1 MRDTLDSMPDSPEV
15 TVVIPTRDRRSLL
28 LRTLRSALAQE
39 GVTLEIVVVD
49 DGSADDTPGAV
60 EALGDERIHLVRH
73 ERPHGVA
80 GARNAG
86 IAAASGEWVAFLDD
100 DDLWAPHKL
109 RTQLAVAAERRAD
122 FTYTGA
128 VFVTADLEPL
138 LEREAPAVA
147 QLRERI
153 PLANP
158 VAAGGSSVVV
168 RAELARAL
176 GGFDE
181 QFEQLSDWDMW
192 WRLAEAG
199 TPAPCPETLVAYV
212 YHSGSMLLSDPRG
225 VVRER
230 EYLDA
235 KHGLGPEQL
244 RDPERV
250 WFWRWAAEGAARA
263 GRRRQAALLFMRGGI
278 AHRSGLDLRLAAA
291 TLLRGAPERSGDGG
305 RSKPATPD
313 WLAPYKGGPA

>member
-1 MRDTLDSMPDSPEV
+1 MPDWPEV

-28 LRTLRSALAQE
+28 LRTLRSALAQD
-39 GVTLEIVVVD
+39 GVTFEVVVVD
-49 DGSADDTPGAV
+49 DGSADGTPAAV
-60 EALGDERIHLVRH
+60 EALGDDRIRLVRH
-73 ERPHGVA
+73 EGPRGVA

-100 DDLWAPHKL
+100 DDLWSPRKL
-109 RTQLAVAAERRAD
+109 RAQLAVAAERSAD
-122 FTYTGA
+122 FTYTDA

-138 LEREAPAVA
+138 MEREAPAVA
-147 QLRERI
+147 ELHERI

-158 VAAGGSSVVV
+158 IAAGGSSIVV
-168 RAELARAL
+168 RAELARAV

-181 QFEQLSDWDMW
+181 QLEQLTDWDMW

-199 TPAPCPETLVAYV
+199 TPAPCRETLVAYV
-212 YHSGSMLLSDPRG
+212 QHAGSVLLSDPRG

-230 EYLDA
+230 EYLDV

-244 RDPERV
+244 GDPERV

-263 GRRRQAALLFMRGGI
+263 GRRGQAALLFLRGGI
-278 AHRSGLDLRLAAA
+278 AHRSRLDVRLAAA
-291 TLLRGAPERSGDGG
+291 TLLRGAPERSGDDA
-305 RSKPATPD
+305 RPRPVAPA
-313 WLAPYKGGPA
+313 WLAPYKGAPV

>member
-1 MRDTLDSMPDSPEV
+1 MPDSPEV

-28 LRTLRSALAQE
+28 LRTLRSVLAQE
-39 GVTLEIVVVD
+39 GVRLEVVVVD
-49 DGSADDTPGAV
+49 DGSADQTPGAV
-60 EALGDERIHLVRH
+60 EALGDERIRLVRH
-73 ERPHGVA
+73 ERPRGVA

-86 IAAASGEWVAFLDD
+86 IAAATGEWVAFLDD

-109 RTQLAVAAERRAD
+109 RTQLAVAAERGAD

-128 VFVTADLEPL
+128 LFVSANLEPL
-138 LEREAPAVA
+138 LEREAPAA
-147 QLRERI
+147 TELIERI

-168 RAELARAL
+168 RAELARAV
-176 GGFDE
+176 GGFDDKL
-181 QFEQLSDWDMW
+181 EQLTDWDMW

-199 TPAPCPETLVAYV
+199 TPAPCSETLVAYV
-212 YHSGSMLLSDPRG
+212 QHAGSMLLSDPRG

-230 EYLDA
+230 QYLDV

-244 RDPERV
+244 RDPGRV

-263 GRRRQAALLFMRGGI
+263 GRRGQAAMLFLRGGV
-278 AHRSGLDLRLAAA
+278 AHRSALDVRLAAA
-291 TLLRGAPERSGDGG
+291 TLLRGAPERSGDESLV
-305 RSKPATPD
+305 RPAPPD
-313 WLAPYKGGPA
+313 WLAPYKDEPG

>member
-1 MRDTLDSMPDSPEV
+1 MPDSPEV

-39 GVTLEIVVVD
+39 EVTLEAVVVD
-49 DGSADDTPGAV
+49 DGSADETPGAV
-60 EALGDERIHLVRH
+60 EALGDERIRLVRH
-73 ERPHGVA
+73 ERPRGVA

-86 IAAASGEWVAFLDD
+86 IGVASGEWIAFLDD
-100 DDLWAPHKL
+100 DDLWSPHKL
-109 RTQLAVAAERRAD
+109 RSQLVVAAERGAD

-128 VFVTADLEPL
+128 VFVTSDLEPL

-147 QLRERI
+147 ELHERI
-153 PLANP
+153 AFANP

-168 RAELARAL
+168 RAELARAV

-181 QFEQLSDWDMW
+181 QLEQLTDWDMW

-199 TPAPCPETLVAYV
+199 TPAPCSETLVAYV
-212 YHSGSMLLSDPRG
+212 QHAGNMLLSDPGG

-230 EYLDA
+230 QYLDL

-263 GRRRQAALLFMRGGI
+263 GRRRQAAMLFLRGGI
-278 AHRSGLDLRLAAA
+278 AHRSGFDVRLAAA
-291 TLLRGAPERSGDGG
+291 TLLRGAPERPRDGA
-305 RSKPATPD
+305 RPALVAPD
-313 WLAPYKGGPA
+313 WLAQYRGTPA